1 MSPIHNESK
10 IRRMK
15 FKLTSHAEKRI
26 LRRKIKLEWIAA
38 AMKHPARTE
47 NDIEDASLVHALLP
61 IPEKGFQVLRVIYN
75 ETTEPVDII
84 TAYFDEK
91 VSDL

>member
-1 MSPIHNESK
+1 MSPNHNESR
-10 IRRMK
+10 IQRMK

-26 LRRKIKLEWIAA
+26 LRRKIKLEWITAA
-38 AMKHPARTE
+38 LEHPARTE
-47 NDIEDASLVHALLP
+47 NDIEDANLVHALLP

-75 ETTEPVDII
+75 ETVEPVDIV
-84 TAYFDEK
+84 TVYFDEK

>member
-1 MSPIHNESK
+1 
-10 IRRMK
+10 MK

-26 LRRKIKLEWIAA
+26 LRRKIKLEWITAA
-38 AMKHPARTE
+38 LEHPARTE
-47 NDIEDASLVHALLP
+47 NDTEDANLVHALLP

-84 TAYFDEK
+84 TIYFDEK
-91 VSDL
+91 VNDL